1 MCAARS
7 NGVSADQAAAAAR
20 AAAIAR
26 RASPRSPC
34 ATVPITSPVAG
45 LNACATPPPSASHQ
59 RPSMNIRVI
68 STGALS
74 NLFDTV
80 RQLIYNNAIATVE
93 PSPGIA
99 PDSDELAGFGYRQEL
114 DRSLNSFSSF
124 AAGFSYISILT
135 GVFELFG
142 FGFTAGGPAVWW
154 SWLIVLGGQMA
165 VALCFA
171 EMAGQFPLAGSV
183 YQWSKRIGTDGLSWM
198 TGWILIIGSIVTVAA
213 VAVGWQ
219 VVLPQVSAKL
229 QFIGSSASAGTYSTP
244 DGAKNALLL
253 GAILVIFATVINLLG
268 VRVMAFINNVGVI
281 AELIGCSIL
290 VILLVF
296 HFHRGPGVV
305 GNTLHTGV
313 GHSWGYF
320 GAFLIAGIMSAYVM
334 YGFDTAGTL
343 AEETNDPRRSAPP
356 ALIRALAASATLG
369 GLLILFAIMAVRNI
383 HDPNIGLLGLPYI
396 IKQALG
402 NTTGNVFL
410 VDSGLAITVCTLA
423 VVTACIRMLFS
434 MARDGRLPF
443 GSAIAH
449 VSGTRRVPIVPAL
462 FVGACS
468 LILLVVNV
476 ANQHAFLTLTSV
488 AIIMFYLPY
497 LAVTGSMLVRRLRG
511 EWPRP
516 GHGPY
521 FNMGR
526 WGLPVNILAVVYGTL
541 VAFEIAWP
549 RTAVYGTG
557 AYRFGAYIF
566 VGASALVGGAY
577 YLLVQRHKSDAILE
591 SHRAD
596 VAPATP
602 RTMGEMAP

>member
-1 MCAARS
+1 MYIRP
-7 NGVSADQAAAAAR
+7 VSIAD
-20 AAAIAR
+20 
-26 RASPRSPC
+26 
-34 ATVPITSPVAG
+34 
-45 LNACATPPPSASHQ
+45 LE
-59 RPSMNIRVI
+59 
-68 STGALS
+68 

-80 RQLIYNNAIATVE
+80 RQLIYNTAIATVE
-93 PSPGIA
+93 SPTGSA
-99 PDSDELAGFGYRQEL
+99 SDSDELAGFGYSQEL
-114 DRSLNSFSSF
+114 DRSLSSFSSF

-219 VVLPQVSAKL
+219 VVLPQVSTKL
-229 QFIGSSASAGTYSTP
+229 QFIGSAASAGTYSTP

-253 GAILVIFATVINLLG
+253 GAILVIFATIINLLG

-281 AELIGCSIL
+281 AELIGCSVL

-305 GNTLHTGV
+305 GNTLHTGA

-343 AEETNDPRRSAPP
+343 AEETRDPRRSAPP

-369 GLLILFAIMAVRNI
+369 GLLILFALMSVRNI
-383 HDPNIGLLGLPYI
+383 HDANIGLLGLPYI

-410 VDSGLAITVCTLA
+410 IDSGLAISVCTLA

-449 VSGTRRVPIVPAL
+449 VSGRRRVPIVPAL

-476 ANQHAFLTLTSV
+476 ENQHAFLTLTSV

-511 EWPRP
+511 EWPRAE
-516 GHGPY
+516 HGPY

-526 WGLPVNILAVVYGTL
+526 WGLGVNILAVVYGTL

-566 VGASALVGGAY
+566 VGASAIIGGAY
-577 YLLVQRHKSDAILE
+577 YLLVQRHKSDSILE

-596 VAPATP
+596 AAPSTP